1 MDDAH
6 RAWGIVAIM
15 RPRRSKAKPV
25 KDALQL
31 RRVLVVEDDPV
42 LGMATEDT
50 LREGGVKHVD
60 ICPTTEGALEVLRD
74 QIPDAIILDVHLSD
88 RDDGWAIAELVE
100 SLGDKAPRIVFSTGA
115 PQDIPPHIAEL
126 GSVLTKPY
134 APEQLLAALREPGRR
149 SIFSRLRGVLS

>member
-1 MDDAH
+1 
-6 RAWGIVAIM
+6 M
-15 RPRRSKAKPV
+15 RRRSPKEPV
-25 KDALQL
+25 RTGLQL

-50 LREGGVKHVD
+50 LREGGVEHVD
-60 ICPTTEGALEVLRD
+60 ICPTTDGALEVLKA
-74 QIPDAIILDVHLSD
+74 QLPDAIILDVHLSD

-100 SLGDKAPRIVFSTGA
+100 SLGENSPRIVFSTGA

-134 APEQLLAALREPGRR
+134 APEALLAALREPGRR
-149 SIFSRLRGVLS
+149 GLLSRLRGALG